1 NNGIAAGTASEP
13 GSGAHI
19 LLVDDDGQIRQLVA
33 KFLRANGFKVS
44 AARDGYEMREVVAH
58 TTVDLVILD
67 VMLPGISGFD
77 LCREIRAQSQ
87 IPVVM

>member
-1 NNGIAAGTASEP
+1 MISSPLNNGVAAGATLEP

-19 LLVDDDGQIRQLVA
+19 QLVDDDGQIRPLVA

-77 LCREIRAQSQ
+77 LCREIRAQS
-87 IPVVM
+87 